1 MSPLEPVRLLQAVTD
16 CRGVTH
22 ITAQGRFGGGTLALE
37 QVLSAED

>member
-22 ITAQGRFGGGTLALE
+22 ITAQALFGGGNLGVE
-37 QVLSAED
+37 EMLSTED